1 MADQRSL
8 RSFSLIF
15 PYFNTTY
22 TPLADVATVLRAPLF
37 KDQAGAGGE
46 RFHVISIKDFPEAGY
61 LPPPRREI
69 ILQDRA
75 DKARGYAV
83 RPFDLLVT
91 MAGTIGHTTL
101 VPETCGANWI
111 PATNM
116 FVIRLRETDPAAARA
131 LYALFRSSGGQDILN
146 TLAHGRGIQIISK
159 KQFAG
164 ILIPELRTD
173 VLARTEQLW
182 ADQLRLY
189 HDGLRLLERS
199 RQVYGMLEDDTV
211 DVREIS

>member
-1 MADQRSL
+1 
-8 RSFSLIF
+8 
-15 PYFNTTY
+15 
-22 TPLADVATVLRAPLF
+22 VATVLRAPLF
-37 KDQAGAGGE
+37 KDQAGADGE

-61 LPPPRREI
+61 LPPPRRKI

-83 RPFDLLVT
+83 QPYDLLVT

-101 VPETCGANWI
+101 VPETCGDSWI

-116 FVIRLRETDPAAARA
+116 FIIRLRETDPAAARA

-164 ILIPELRTD
+164 ILIPKLRPD

-182 ADQLRLY
+182 AEQLRLY
-189 HDGLRLLERS
+189 HDGLRLLEQS